1 MPIAQPCLHMLV
13 ASAEDYSSHTSKTLS
28 RVWLH
33 IIFNSVQSS
42 TETVFVVYVSL
53 ITTRPKNMTPHNN
66 NNNINKNWQ
75 PQSHLVVQL
84 AGQGK
89 GFAGWFA
96 SQVSRAPN
104 THVHSG
110 PLVLWSGG
118 SVTAEQASLSVC
130 LSKRL
135 PKNEEELRPSH

>member
-1 MPIAQPCLHMLV
+1 MPSHVSVV

-66 NNNINKNWQ
+66 NNINKNRQ
-75 PQSHLVVQL
+75 PQAHLLVQL

-89 GFAGWFA
+89 SFAGCFT

-104 THVHSG
+104 THVHFG
-110 PLVLWSGG
+110 PLVGWWVSHCR
-118 SVTAEQASLSVC
+118 TSLC
-130 LSKRL
+130 LSACPNDATTPQK
-135 PKNEEELRPSH
+135 